1 MDIDFIELFNKVARV
16 ARPSHHEFIPF
27 TSMDERF
34 EESCLDSLDMLM
46 MSFYMCEIYDIDD
59 EVAKELRPETVQE
72 FLDEINLHKKRDP
85 ESIEWAMEFIK

>member
-1 MDIDFIELFNKVARV
+1 MNFLELFNKVARV

-34 EESCLDSLDMLM
+34 TESSLDSLDMLM

-59 EVAKELRPETVQE
+59 EVAKELQPETVQE
-72 FLDEINLHKKRDP
+72 FFDAINLHKKRDP
-85 ESIEWAMEFIK
+85 ESIEWAMEHIQ